1 MLWSVS
7 FTHGA
12 EKNLNELDNKIKKR
26 VVNKI
31 LWLRDNFN
39 QIDPLSLSSEWQGF
53 FKLRIG
59 EWRVIYDIDNNIKEI
74 TIHKIDKRDKVY
86 KRK

>member
-59 EWRVIYDIDNNIKEI
+59 EW
-74 TIHKIDKRDKVY
+74 
-86 KRK
+86 

>member
-1 MLWSVS
+1 M
-7 FTHGA
+7 
-12 EKNLNELDNKIKKR
+12 
-26 VVNKI
+26 
-31 LWLRDNFN
+31 RDNFN